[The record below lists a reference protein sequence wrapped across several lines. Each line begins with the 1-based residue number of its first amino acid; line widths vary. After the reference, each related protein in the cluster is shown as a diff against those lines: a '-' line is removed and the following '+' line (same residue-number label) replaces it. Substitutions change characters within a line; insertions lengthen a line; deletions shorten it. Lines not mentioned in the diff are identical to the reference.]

1 MKKNFTSWMGSLF
14 KKPFKQATCGECV
27 KSLQMVVDGEA
38 TKEQEQYFM
47 THLEECMPCYNFYQV
62 EKSVKLI
69 LQNKI
74 EKKSVPPLLAENIL
88 AQLRKNM

>member
-1 MKKNFTSWMGSLF
+1 MGSVF
-14 KKPFKQATCGECV
+14 KKPHKKATCGECV

-38 TKEQEQYFM
+38 TKEQENYFM
-47 THLEECMPCYNFYQV
+47 THLEECMPCYNFYQL

-74 EKKSVPPLLAENIL
+74 QKKSAPPSLAEDIRTK
-88 AQLRKNM
+88 LRKNM

>member
-1 MKKNFTSWMGSLF
+1 MKKNFTNWMGSLF
-14 KKPFKQATCGECV
+14 KKPQATCGECV

-38 TKEQEQYFM
+38 TKDQEKYFM
-47 THLEECMPCYNFYQV
+47 THLEECMPCYNFYEL

-74 EKKSVPPLLAENIL
+74 EKKLVPPSLAENIR